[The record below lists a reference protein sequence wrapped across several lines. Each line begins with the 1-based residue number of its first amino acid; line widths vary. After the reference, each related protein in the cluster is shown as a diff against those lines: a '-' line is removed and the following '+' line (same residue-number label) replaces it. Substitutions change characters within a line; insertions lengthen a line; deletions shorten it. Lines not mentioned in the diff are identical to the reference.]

1 METIYNNVWH
11 LHQEFYL
18 VLDCFCFQ
26 NKGKQKQKVVD
37 EKRKKKE
44 KWEIKINRKKQ
55 FLSKTKKI
63 RIYSNLKKNHLH

>member
-1 METIYNNVWH
+1 MRH

-18 VLDCFCFQ
+18 VLDCFCFKNQ
-26 NKGKQKQKVVD
+26 RKARQKSVD
-37 EKRKKKE
+37 EKKKKKG
-44 KWEIKINRKKQ
+44 KWDIQINRKKR